1 MAGNTFG
8 AAFRVTTFGE
18 SHGAGVGVV
27 VDGSPAGVL
36 LDEGLIQRDLDRRRP
51 GVNTET
57 GTTRSEPDK
66 AEILSGVFEGRTTG
80 TPIAILIRNTNQHS
94 ADYDA
99 LKDLF
104 RPGHADFTFQ
114 AKYGFRDHRGG
125 GRSSGRETAGRV
137 AGGAVAKA
145 MLQTV
150 LGAEYHATA
159 FTLRAAGVSCATI
172 DYSVIDANPLRAAD
186 LEAAKMMEE
195 RILALRERG
204 DSAGGIVECRVTGL
218 PAGLGESVFDKLDAL
233 LAQAMLSLGAVKGIE
248 FGAGFAA
255 ADGQGSTMNDGFFS
269 KNGQVGLRSNNAGG
283 VLGGMSTG
291 EELVF
296 RVAVKPVPSIAA
308 EQDTVRAIGK
318 GDGEAPHYADAKVTI
333 KGRHDGCICPRIVP
347 VVEAMTHLVIADL
360 WVRNRGARV

>member
-27 VDGSPAGVL
+27 VDGCPAGVR
-36 LDEGLIQRDLDRRRP
+36 LDEAVIQRDLDRRRP
-51 GVNTET
+51 GVNTGT
-57 GTTRSEPDK
+57 GTSRSESDK

-94 ADYDA
+94 ADYEH
-99 LKDLF
+99 LRDLY

-145 MLQTV
+145 LLQTV
-150 LGAEYHATA
+150 LGADYGATA

-172 DYSVIDANPLRAAD
+172 DYNAIDANPLRAAD
-186 LEAAKMMEE
+186 PDAAKVMEE

-204 DSAGGIVECRVTGL
+204 DSAGGIVECRVAGL
-218 PAGLGESVFDKLDAL
+218 PAGLGEGVFDKLDAL
-233 LAQAMLSLGAVKGIE
+233 IAQAMVSLGAVKGIE

-255 ADGQGSTMNDGFFS
+255 ANMTGSEMNDGFFAQ
-269 KNGQVGLRSNNAGG
+269 NGQIALKSNKAGG

-291 EELVF
+291 DALVF
-296 RVAVKPVPSIAA
+296 RVAVKPVPSIAV
-308 EQDTVRAIGK
+308 EQQTVRGV
-318 GDGEAPHYADAKVTI
+318 GGHYEDAKVSI
-333 KGRHDGCICPRIVP
+333 KGRHDGCICPRLVP

-360 WVRNRGARV
+360 WLRNRGARI